1 LEGRRITFLPIK
13 IYSDVSYSP
22 DGQFILISTIEKP
35 YPYIVPYDRFP
46 ENTDVYKAEGKLY
59 LSFNAKPIIE
69 ELPKGFDAVQT
80 GKRSASWRAVQG
92 ANLLW
97 LEAQDGGY
105 PSTDTEFRDVVY
117 QMPVQNRS
125 NLQLI
130 AKTKLRYLG
139 ITKGTSEI
147 AVLSE
152 GWW

>member
-97 LEAQDGGY
+97 LEAQD
-105 PSTDTEFRDVVY
+105 
-117 QMPVQNRS
+117 QNRS